1 MIDTRGLQ
9 PWEACALSRYRR
21 CEPDGEVLL
30 AAQPEAYL
38 AKQLRDFRLAY
49 RQNDDNVMMD
59 NAALLSP
66 AEVQVVARYF
76 SDQEAPGPIEA
87 IEGRTEPRAALF
99 NAGRPSENL
108 PACAACHVTDPAA
121 NYLAITS
128 QHPGYIE
135 KQLRDFKEGRRHND
149 PDGVMRSVAAKL
161 SARDIA
167 AVAAYAGSLPR
178 QKRSQP

>member
-1 MIDTRGLQ
+1 
-9 PWEACALSRYRR
+9 AH
-21 CEPDGEVLL
+21 
-30 AAQPEAYL
+30 
-38 AKQLRDFRLAY
+38 

-87 IEGRTEPRAALF
+87 IEGTDRAAGGALF

-108 PACAACHVTDPAA
+108 PACAACHVKGDPAA
-121 NYLAITS
+121 NYPAITS